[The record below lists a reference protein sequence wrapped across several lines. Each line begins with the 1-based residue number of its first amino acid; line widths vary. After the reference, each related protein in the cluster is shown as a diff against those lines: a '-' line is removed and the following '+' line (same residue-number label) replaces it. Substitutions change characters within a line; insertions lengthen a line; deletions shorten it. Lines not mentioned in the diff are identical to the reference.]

1 MWEGLTS
8 PRGCIGR
15 SETGKAKGSGKKGPA
30 FGTGALSDIEVCVCV
45 CVYMCVYVC
54 VCVRACVCVVVGHTM
69 CGGGHAQM
77 CGGVTY
83 ATPRYICV
91 HAALLIV

>member
-1 MWEGLTS
+1 LWEGLTS

-45 CVYMCVYVC
+45 CVFICVCMFVC
-54 VCVRACVCVVVGHTM
+54 VCVRVCVWWWAILCVVGAMRKCVVV
-69 CGGGHAQM
+69 
-77 CGGVTY
+77 
-83 ATPRYICV
+83 
-91 HAALLIV
+91 